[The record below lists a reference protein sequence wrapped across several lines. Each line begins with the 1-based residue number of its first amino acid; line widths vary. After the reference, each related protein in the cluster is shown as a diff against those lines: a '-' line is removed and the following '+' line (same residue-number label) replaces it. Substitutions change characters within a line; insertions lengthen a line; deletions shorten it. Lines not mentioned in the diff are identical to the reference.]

1 MNDQPL
7 QPSVPMGLGMALV
20 RNQKALEK
28 FSALSDAEKRRFID
42 GVHGI
47 DSRQEMRA
55 YVDRFANQ

>member
-1 MNDQPL
+1 
-7 QPSVPMGLGMALV
+7 MALV

-47 DSRQEMRA
+47 DSKQEMRA